1 MCFKPRAT
9 DNESQ
14 RDDNA
19 GRHFPILVFPAHI
32 YDSYKKMPR
41 ARGVV
46 QALAL
51 NLVPLKMSYKLA
63 GSQKSQDNLN
73 LRALLK
79 SQQRK
84 CRK

>member
-1 MCFKPRAT
+1 MTAIKKC
-9 DNESQ
+9 Q
-14 RDDNA
+14 
-19 GRHFPILVFPAHI
+19 GRG
-32 YDSYKKMPR
+32 
-41 ARGVV
+41 GVV

-84 CRK
+84 CRKQKR